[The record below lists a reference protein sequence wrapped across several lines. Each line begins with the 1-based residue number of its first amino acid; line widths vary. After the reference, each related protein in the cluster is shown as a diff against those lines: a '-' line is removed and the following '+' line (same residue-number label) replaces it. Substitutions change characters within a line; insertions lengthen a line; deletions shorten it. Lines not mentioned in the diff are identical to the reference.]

1 MLHHEKGSLE
11 SSQAQKKLQLSWSD
25 MTSEL
30 QECHFKEE
38 KIHKLIE
45 SLQLLKQKEKE
56 HQKEVF
62 LSPKLEKQRE
72 QLKRRML
79 EVSFP

>member
-1 MLHHEKGSLE
+1 
-11 SSQAQKKLQLSWSD
+11 

-30 QECHFKEE
+30 QECHYKEE

-45 SLQLLKQKEKE
+45 SLQILKQKEKE

-62 LSPKLEKQRE
+62 LSPKLEK
-72 QLKRRML
+72 
-79 EVSFP
+79 